1 MTSIAATTENTSQ
14 PAIVNSIRQ
23 NMDTKAAI
31 HLYINN
37 NSKRSTMIAMSAP
50 DFHIENSCM
59 PNFEEENTLCY
70 YLTWN
75 NDQEFYNFRSV
86 LP

>member
-1 MTSIAATTENTSQ
+1 MTSISTTTKNISQ
-14 PAIVNSIRQ
+14 PAIVNSIRL
-23 NMDTKAAI
+23 NRDTKVAI
-31 HLYINN
+31 CLYTNN

-50 DFHIENSCM
+50 DFHIENSYM

-70 YLTWN
+70 DLTCN
-75 NDQEFYNFRSV
+75 NDQKFYNFRSV